1 MWSLVIDATTYS
13 AGSLSRRALP
23 QRRTDSLSWL
33 PSVNALSL
41 GQILVSEDTS
51 AVGNPDGFVIDE
63 IRVGDTSADVTLT
76 GVVPEP
82 SSFALAMAIV
92 ASAFTF
98 SRRRWSSDSE

>member
-63 IRVGDTSADVTLT
+63 IRVGDTWADVTR
-76 GVVPEP
+76 VPEP
-82 SSFALAMAIV
+82 SNVALAMAIV